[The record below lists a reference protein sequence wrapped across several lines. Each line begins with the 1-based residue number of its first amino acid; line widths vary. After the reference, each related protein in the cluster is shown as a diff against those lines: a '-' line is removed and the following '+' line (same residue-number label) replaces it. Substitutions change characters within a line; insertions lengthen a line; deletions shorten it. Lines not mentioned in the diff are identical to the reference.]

1 MSALD
6 HLTVLDFSHL
16 LAGPLATQ
24 MMGDLGAD
32 IIKIERVGEGDLY
45 RRLPPFFNA
54 RINGESP
61 HFLAWNRNKRSLAMD
76 LKAPEA
82 REIILGMADKVDVVV
97 ENFRPGV
104 MERLGLGYKDLAAVN
119 PAIIYC
125 SSSGYGATGPM
136 SERPGQDLL
145 LQGISGFMSV
155 TGSRDGRPTPLGISL
170 ADQLC
175 SYHIV
180 YAVLAALIHR
190 MKTGRG
196 QRIEVDMLRACLAH
210 QGQELLFAMTLGK
223 TFERPASGI
232 AHPGMPAPFGV
243 YKTSDGWMTIS
254 MNPVE
259 RLADI
264 LGLPELAQCDAQRLW
279 DERDAVH
286 ALIEARTA
294 TASTA
299 HWVEALLAAGLWA
312 GEINTLE
319 EVANLDQAAHL
330 SAFTSYEHPNA
341 GTVHTVNIPVDLS
354 ETPGEIRLPAP
365 RIGEHSRDILA
376 AFGFADEAVAA
387 WIEAGVIG
395 DLQEPPPME
404 TARCAQS

>member
-24 MMGDLGAD
+24 MLGDLGAD
-32 IIKIERVGEGDLY
+32 IVKIERVGEGDLY

-61 HFLAWNRNKRSLAMD
+61 HFLAWNRNKRSLALD
-76 LKAPEA
+76 LKQPEA
-82 REIILGMADKVDVVV
+82 RRIVLEMAAKADVVV

-104 MERLGLGYKDLAAVN
+104 MARLGLGYADLAAVN
-119 PAIIYC
+119 PALVYC
-125 SSSGYGATGPM
+125 SSSGYGARGPLAG
-136 SERPGQDLL
+136 RPGQDLL

-196 QRIEVDMLRACLAH
+196 QHVEVDMLRACLAH
-210 QGQELLFAMTLGK
+210 QGQELLFAMTLGRR
-223 TFERPASGI
+223 FERPASGI

-243 YKTSDGWMTIS
+243 YRTSDGWMTIA

-259 RLADI
+259 RLAE
-264 LGLPELAQCDAQRLW
+264 LLALPALAACDAQRLW
-279 DERDAVH
+279 DERDAIH
-286 ALIEARTA
+286 GLIEARTA
-294 TASTA
+294 SAPTA
-299 HWVEALLAAGLWA
+299 HWVGLLLDAGLWA
-312 GEINTLE
+312 GEVNGLD
-319 EVANLDQAAHL
+319 EVAELEQAAHL
-330 SAFTSYEHPNA
+330 DAFSSYEHPTA
-341 GTVHTVNIPVDLS
+341 GTIRTVNIPVDLS
-354 ETPGEIRLPAP
+354 ETPGAIRLPAP
-365 RIGEHSRDILA
+365 RIGEHSRAILRH
-376 AFGFADEAVAA
+376 FGFGEAAIDGWIAD
-387 WIEAGVIG
+387 GVVG
-395 DLQEPPPME
+395 DLS
-404 TARCAQS
+404 AQPTKEAAA

>member
-32 IIKIERVGEGDLY
+32 IIKVERVGEGDLY
-45 RRLPPFFNA
+45 RRLPPFFNT

-61 HFLAWNRNKRSLAMD
+61 HFLAWNRNKRSLALD
-76 LKAPEA
+76 LKSAEA
-82 REIILGMADKVDVVV
+82 RDIILEMAAKVDVVV

-104 MERLGLGYKDLAAVN
+104 MERLGLGYEQLAAVN

-125 SSSGYGATGPM
+125 SSSGYGASGPM
-136 SERPGQDLL
+136 SARPGQDLL

-155 TGSRDGRPTPLGISL
+155 TGSKDGRPTPLGISL

-210 QGQELLFAMTLGK
+210 QGQELLFALTLGK
-223 TFERPASGI
+223 SFERPASGI

-243 YKTSDGWMTIS
+243 YRTADGWMTIS
-254 MNPVE
+254 MNPVD
-259 RLADI
+259 RLADV
-264 LGLPELAQCDAQRLW
+264 LDLPALASCSDERLW
-279 DERDAVH
+279 NERDEVH
-286 ALIEARTA
+286 ALIEAKTA

-299 HWVEALLAAGLWA
+299 HWVESLLAAGLWA
-312 GEINTLE
+312 GEINSLQDVASLE
-319 EVANLDQAAHL
+319 QAEHL
-330 SAFTSYEHPNA
+330 GAFASYEHPTA
-341 GTVHTVNIPVDLS
+341 GTVRTVNIPVDLS
-354 ETPGEIRLPAP
+354 ETPGEIRRPAP
-365 RIGEHSRDILA
+365 RVGEHSREVLA
-376 AFGFADEAVAA
+376 AFGFDDDAVAA
-387 WIEAGVIG
+387 WIEAGIVG
-395 DLQEPPPME
+395 DLEGHASR
-404 TARCAQS
+404 T

>member
-24 MMGDLGAD
+24 MLGDLGAD
-32 IIKIERVGEGDLY
+32 IIKVERVGEGDLY

-61 HFLAWNRNKRSLAMD
+61 HFLAWNRNKRSIALD

-82 REIILGMADKVDVVV
+82 RAIILGMAAKVDVVV

-104 MERLGLGYKDLAAVN
+104 MERLGLGYADLAAVN
-119 PAIIYC
+119 PALIYC

-136 SERPGQDLL
+136 AGRPGQDLL
-145 LQGISGFMSV
+145 LQGISGFISV
-155 TGSRDGRPTPLGISL
+155 TGSKDGRPTPLGISL

-223 TFERPASGI
+223 SFDRPASGI

-243 YKTSDGWMTIS
+243 YRTSDGWMTIA

-259 RLADI
+259 RLAEL
-264 LGLPELAQCDAQRLW
+264 LGLPELATCDPQRLW

-294 TASTA
+294 TAATA
-299 HWVEALLAAGLWA
+299 HWVELLLAGGLWA
-312 GEINTLE
+312 GEINSLQ
-319 EVANLDQAAHL
+319 EVATLDQANHL
-330 SAFTSYEHPNA
+330 RAFTSYEHPTA
-341 GTVHTVNIPVDLS
+341 GTVRTVDVPVTLS
-354 ETPGEIRLPAP
+354 ETPGEIRRPAP
-365 RIGEHSRDILA
+365 RIGEHSREILA
-376 AFGFADEAVAA
+376 GFGFAENE
-387 WIEAGVIG
+387 IEAWVADGVVG
-395 DLQEPPPME
+395 QLAASAEE
-404 TARCAQS
+404 KAA

>member
-61 HFLAWNRNKRSLAMD
+61 HFLAWNRNKRSLALD

-82 REIILGMADKVDVVV
+82 RRIILEMAGKVDVVV

-104 MERLGLGYKDLAAVN
+104 MDRLGLGYEDLAAVN
-119 PAIIYC
+119 PALIYC
-125 SSSGYGATGPM
+125 SSSGYGASGPM
-136 SERPGQDLL
+136 SSRPGQDLL

-155 TGSRDGRPTPLGISL
+155 TGSKDGRPTPLGISL

-196 QRIEVDMLRACLAH
+196 QRIEVDMLRSCLAH
-210 QGQELLFAMTLGK
+210 QGQELLFALTLGK
-223 TFERPASGI
+223 SFDRPASGI

-243 YKTSDGWMTIS
+243 YQTADGWMTIS

-259 RLADI
+259 RLAELLD
-264 LGLPELAQCDAQRLW
+264 LPELAQHDAESLW
-279 DERDAVH
+279 ADRDAVH
-286 ALIEARTA
+286 ALIEAKTVTKA
-294 TASTA
+294 TA
-299 HWVEALLAAGLWA
+299 HWVELLLAAGLWA
-312 GEINTLE
+312 GEVNDLQDVATL
-319 EVANLDQAAHL
+319 AQAEHL
-330 SAFTSYEHPNA
+330 GAFTSYEHPIA
-341 GTVHTVNIPVDLS
+341 GTIRTVNVPVDLS
-354 ETPGEIRLPAP
+354 ETPGEVRLPAP
-365 RIGEHSRDILA
+365 RIGEHSREILTR
-376 AFGFADEAVAA
+376 FGFAGDVVSA
-387 WIEAGVIG
+387 WIAAGIVG
-395 DLQEPPPME
+395 DLDEQLTTE
-404 TARCAQS
+404 TAQ

>member
-24 MMGDLGAD
+24 MLGDLGAD

-45 RRLPPFFNA
+45 RRLPPFFNE

-61 HFLAWNRNKRSLAMD
+61 HFLAWNRNKRSLALD
-76 LKAPEA
+76 LKTPEA
-82 REIILGMADKVDVVV
+82 RRIVREMAAQADIVV

-104 MERLGLGYKDLAAVN
+104 MDRLGLGYADLAAVN
-119 PAIIYC
+119 PALVYC
-125 SSSGYGATGPM
+125 SSSGYGASGPFAA
-136 SERPGQDLL
+136 RPGQDLL

-155 TGSRDGRPTPLGISL
+155 TGSKDGRPTPLGISL

-196 QRIEVDMLRACLAH
+196 QHVEVDMLRSSLAH

-223 TFERPASGI
+223 NFERPASGI

-243 YKTSDGWMTIS
+243 YRTSDGWMTIS

-259 RLADI
+259 RLAA
-264 LGLPELAQCDAQRLW
+264 LLELPELATCDAQRLW

-299 HWVEALLAAGLWA
+299 HWVELLLGAGLWA
-312 GEINTLE
+312 GEINSLA
-319 EVANLDQAAHL
+319 EVAKLEQATHL
-330 SAFTSYEHPNA
+330 EAFTSYEHPTA
-341 GTVHTVNIPVDLS
+341 GTVRTVNVPVTLS
-354 ETPGEIRLPAP
+354 ETPGSIRLPAP
-365 RIGEHSRDILA
+365 RIGEHSREILA
-376 AFGFADEAVAA
+376 RFGFDDEAIDGWVT
-387 WIEAGVIG
+387 AGVVG
-395 DLQEPPPME
+395 DLEQKPNEE
-404 TARCAQS
+404 TTV